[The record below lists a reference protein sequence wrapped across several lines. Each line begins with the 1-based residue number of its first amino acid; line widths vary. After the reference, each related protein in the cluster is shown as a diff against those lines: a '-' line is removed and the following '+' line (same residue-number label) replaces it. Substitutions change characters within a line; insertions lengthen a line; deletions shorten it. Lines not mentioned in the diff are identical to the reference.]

1 MQDYSKLPKRKRQST
16 LSALYGWL
24 FLLLALSVLA
34 SADETQTETWCCS
47 KLLFGDECL
56 VRLTSQREGGLSG
69 TGEVSVTGITH
80 SATFSINGFERR
92 WDFGE
97 DYDFAF
103 VIAPDGTGTYYD
115 FSNSEDARAAPSYIY
130 LCERQGRH

>member
-1 MQDYSKLPKRKRQST
+1 MAGCDL
-16 LSALYGWL
+16 LLVL
-24 FLLLALSVLA
+24 LLLLAMSVLA

-47 KLLFGDECL
+47 ELFFVVDECL
-56 VRLTSQREGGLSG
+56 VRLTSQRERGLSG

-80 SATFSINGFERR
+80 SATFRINGFERR

-103 VIAPDGTGTYYD
+103 VIDPDGTGKYYD
-115 FSNSEDARAAPSYIY
+115 FSDSENARARPSYIY
-130 LCERQGRH
+130 RCERQDRY